1 MKVMEIM
8 KECGGNV
15 VAKKWDLN
23 AKWQWRQGKGW
34 WWSIKG
40 SAGEC
45 SNDQWWCGVQQV
57 GTLMCLK
64 YNGGPKQAM
73 ATGGSESDWDPKN
86 IRSVKS
92 ESSDLSHG
100 WLRQITCSDLD
111 SWTALAGSCVGIV
124 GATICCV
131 AVLTAVPASVC
142 CVSVVCLLCVCCAS
156 VHCAGAHHAGVHCA
170 LHWRSCFA
178 LAFIKWAWHSSGGSG
193 VCCVG
198 LVLGG
203 RALCPKN
210 EIFQIRQA

>member
-23 AKWQWRQGKGW
+23 TKWRWWQGKGW

-45 SNDQWWCGVQQV
+45 GNDQWWCSVQRA

-73 ATGGSESDWDPKN
+73 ATGRSLMNLTRQAGSECDWDLKN
-86 IRSVKS
+86 IGSVKS

-100 WLRQITCSDLD
+100 WLGQITRSDLD
-111 SWTALAGSCVGIV
+111 SWTAMLTTMTVSKSRSW
-124 GATICCV
+124 V
-131 AVLTAVPASVC
+131 ASTQIGVNIHVSYILPLYGHVC
-142 CVSVVCLLCVCCAS
+142 
-156 VHCAGAHHAGVHCA
+156 
-170 LHWRSCFA
+170 
-178 LAFIKWAWHSSGGSG
+178 I
-193 VCCVG
+193 
-198 LVLGG
+198 
-203 RALCPKN
+203 
-210 EIFQIRQA
+210 